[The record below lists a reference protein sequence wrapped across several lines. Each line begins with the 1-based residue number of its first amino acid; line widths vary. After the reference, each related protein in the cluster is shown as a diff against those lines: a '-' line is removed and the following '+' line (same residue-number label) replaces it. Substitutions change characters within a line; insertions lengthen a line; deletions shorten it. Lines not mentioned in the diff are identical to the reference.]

1 MRSRRQKERER
12 QERREQK
19 MNRPIGVEYELEDG
33 EFVAMSTAPA
43 LLLKMRSR
51 NETKQN
57 YARLSKTLMK
67 GMDDEDILSMYQLL
81 YDTYVCANQED
92 DGRMTFEEFIERANT
107 DIEYNS
113 EKIMEMMKPQKKQD
127 SEGPSREP

>member
-1 MRSRRQKERER
+1 
-12 QERREQK
+12 

-51 NETKQN
+51 NETKKN

>member
-1 MRSRRQKERER
+1 
-12 QERREQK
+12 

-51 NETKQN
+51 NETKQT

-67 GMDDEDILSMYQLL
+67 GMDDEDVLSMYHLL

-92 DGRMTFEEFIERANT
+92 DGRMTFEEFIERANM
-107 DIEYNS
+107 DFEYNS
-113 EKIMEMMKPQKKQD
+113 EKIREMMKPQKKQD
-127 SEGPSREP
+127 SEGPFREP

>member
-1 MRSRRQKERER
+1 MRSGSQRERER
-12 QERREQK
+12 KERKEQR
-19 MNRPIGVEYELEDG
+19 MNRPIGIEYELEDG

-57 YARLSKTLMK
+57 YERLSKTLMK

-92 DGRMTFEEFIERANT
+92 NGRMTFEEFIERANR
-107 DIEYNS
+107 DLEYNS
-113 EKIMEMMKPQKKQD
+113 EKLLEMMKPQKKQD

>member
-1 MRSRRQKERER
+1 
-12 QERREQK
+12 
-19 MNRPIGVEYELEDG
+19 MNRPIGIEYELEDG

-51 NETKQN
+51 SKTKQN
-57 YARLSKTLMK
+57 YARLSKVLMQ

-92 DGRMTFEEFIERANT
+92 DERMTYEEFIERANT
-107 DIEYNS
+107 SITYNAD
-113 EKIMEMMKPQKKQD
+113 KIQEMLKPQKKQD
-127 SEGPSREP
+127 SEQPSREPQDREKENA

>member
-1 MRSRRQKERER
+1 
-12 QERREQK
+12 

-33 EFVAMSTAPA
+33 EFVVMSTAPA

-57 YARLSKTLMK
+57 YERLSKTIMK
-67 GMDDEDILSMYQLL
+67 GMDDGDILSMYQLL
-81 YDTYVCANQED
+81 YDTYVCANQD
-92 DGRMTFEEFIERANT
+92 DNGRMTFEEFIERANM
-107 DIEYNS
+107 DLEYNS
-113 EKIMEMMKPQKKQD
+113 EKIQEMMKPQKKQD